1 MTAKEEKTPRPDFDF
16 AGMLTAWQKR
26 CGRHDLPWQ
35 QTKDAYR
42 VWLSEIMLQQTQ
54 VATVIP
60 YYTRFLA
67 QFPTVQALASASLDA
82 VMAQWSGLGYY
93 SRARNLHR
101 CAQIVAEEYGGC
113 FPMEPLLLEKLPGI
127 GRSTAAAIAVF
138 TGGRRAAIMD
148 GNVVRVFSRVFGI
161 AEYAGEKKVKDRLWR
176 LAESLLPEAELAAYT
191 QGLMDLGATV
201 CTRSSPSCECCPF
214 FSCCTALRENRI
226 KELPAKKPAKALPRR
241 QVVMLVIL
249 EKGRVLLEKRP
260 ESGIWGG
267 LLSLPEMAEA
277 FSETAL
283 ARFVAQLPLSG
294 RMAQY
299 ERLPVFRHVFTHF
312 RLDVTPVVV
321 RISGGAGQADA
332 APYVW
337 RNLAEVEGAPLPS
350 PVRKLLL
357 AFREGC
363 DAGQARFRFD

>member
-1 MTAKEEKTPRPDFDF
+1 MTAKEEKTPRPDVDF

-35 QTKDAYR
+35 QTRDAYR
-42 VWLSEIMLQQTQ
+42 IWLSEIMLQQTQ

-60 YYTRFLA
+60 YYARFLA
-67 QFPTVQALASASLDA
+67 HFPTVQALAAAPLDA

-101 CAQIVAEEYGGC
+101 CAQIVAEEYGGS

-138 TGGRRAAIMD
+138 SGGGRAAIMD

-161 AEYAGEKKVKDRLWR
+161 AEYAGDKKVRDRLWR
-176 LAESLLPEAELAAYT
+176 LAEALLPETDLEAYT

-201 CTRSSPSCECCPF
+201 CTRSRPVCGRCPF

-226 KELPAKKPAKALPRR
+226 KALPAKKPAKALPER
-241 QVVMLVIL
+241 QVAMLVIMDAD
-249 EKGRVLLEKRP
+249 RVLLEKRP
-260 ESGIWGG
+260 ASGIWGG
-267 LLSLPEMAEA
+267 LLSLPELAGD
-277 FSETAL
+277 FSEAAL
-283 ARFVAQLPLSG
+283 IQRMARLPVSG
-294 RMAQY
+294 RMAEYAVQ
-299 ERLPVFRHVFTHF
+299 PAFRHVFTHF
-312 RLDVTPVVV
+312 RLDITPVVV
-321 RISGGAGQADA
+321 RIAGGADQADA

-337 RNLAEVEGAPLPS
+337 RELAEMDGAPLPA

-363 DAGQARFRFD
+363 GAGQAPLRFD

>member
-1 MTAKEEKTPRPDFDF
+1 MTAKEEKTDCPDFDF

-35 QTKDAYR
+35 QTQDAYR

-60 YYTRFLA
+60 YYARFLA
-67 QFPTVQALASASLDA
+67 HFPTVQALAAAPLDA

-101 CAQIVAEEYGGC
+101 CAQIVAKEYGGC

-138 TGGRRAAIMD
+138 SGGGRAAIMD

-161 AEYAGEKKVKDRLWR
+161 AEYAGDKKVRDRLWR
-176 LAESLLPEAELAAYT
+176 LAEALLPETDLAAYT

-201 CTRSSPSCECCPF
+201 CTRSRPLCGRCPF
-214 FSCCTALRENRI
+214 FSCCTALRENRV
-226 KELPAKKPAKALPRR
+226 KELPAKKPAKTLPERK
-241 QVVMLVIL
+241 VVMLVIVD
-249 EKGRVLLEKRP
+249 EGRVLLEKRP

-267 LLSLPEMAEA
+267 LLSLPELAEV
-277 FSETAL
+277 FSEAAL
-283 ARFVAQLPLSG
+283 ARFVAQFPLSG

-321 RISGGAGQADA
+321 RIADGADQVDA

-337 RNLAEVEGAPLPS
+337 RDLAEVDGAPLPA

-363 DAGQARFRFD
+363 GAGQARFRFD